1 MRLFI
6 AVNLS
11 IEARAAIQSA
21 LDDFPIKNPPWRWTS
36 PDNWHLTLKFVGD
49 TESARVN
56 TMNAALDTVRARH
69 SAFEMTL
76 GAFGGFPNLRN
87 PRVLFYNVE
96 QGVDTL
102 KRLAHDVDVAL
113 EAAIGLAPEGREFHS
128 HATIARVKE
137 TLSPDVVARFARV
150 PALTEAVTLVDRFEL
165 MESRLARTG
174 ATYSVV
180 KEFAL
185 SR

>member
-11 IEARAAIQSA
+11 LEAREAIQSA
-21 LDDFPIKNPPWRWTS
+21 IDEFSIQNPPWRWVS
-36 PDNWHLTLKFVGD
+36 PDNWHLTLKFLGD
-49 TESARVN
+49 AHAAQLDPLH
-56 TMNAALDTVRARH
+56 AALGDVARRH
-69 SAFEMTL
+69 RAFEMTL

-87 PRVLFYNVE
+87 PRVLFYDVE
-96 QGVDTL
+96 QGAKEL
-102 KRLAHDVDVAL
+102 EALANDVDAAVERAL
-113 EAAIGLAPEGREFHS
+113 GLERESRRFQAHV
-128 HATIARVKE
+128 TVARVKGP
-137 TLSPDVVARFARV
+137 LLAPVASR
-150 PALTEAVTLVDRFEL
+150 LEAVPPLTGSRSGVHSFEL

-185 SR
+185 S

>member
-11 IEARAAIQSA
+11 LEAREAIQSA
-21 LDDFPIKNPPWRWTS
+21 LDEIPIKNPPWRWVG
-36 PDNWHLTLKFVGD
+36 PDNWHLTLKFLGEIPD
-49 TESARVN
+49 ARLEAL
-56 TMNAALDTVRARH
+56 NAALNDVARRH
-69 SAFEMTL
+69 RAFEMTL

-87 PRVLFYNVE
+87 PRVLFYDVE
-96 QGVDTL
+96 QGTKEL
-102 KRLAHDVDVAL
+102 GALADDVDVAV
-113 EAAIGLAPEGREFHS
+113 ERAVGLQRERRRFVAHV
-128 HATIARVKE
+128 TVARVKE
-137 TLSPDVVARFARV
+137 ALSPAVATCCARV
-150 PALTEAVTLVDRFEL
+150 SPLSGAGSGVYRFEL

-185 SR
+185 S

>member
-11 IEARAAIQSA
+11 LQAREAIQSA
-21 LDDFPIKNPPWRWTS
+21 IDEFPIQNPPLRWVS
-36 PDNWHLTLKFVGD
+36 PDNWHLTLKFLGD
-49 TESARVN
+49 TEPSRVEALR
-56 TMNAALDTVRARH
+56 AALEEVAKKHR
-69 SAFEMTL
+69 AFEMTL

-87 PRVLFYNVE
+87 PRVLYYNVE
-96 QGVDTL
+96 EGAKEL
-102 KRLAHDVDVAL
+102 ESLAGDVDVAVERAVGL
-113 EAAIGLAPEGREFHS
+113 EQERRRFVA
-128 HATIARVKE
+128 HATVARVKDPLPASVG
-137 TLSPDVVARFARV
+137 TRLGSV
-150 PALTEAVTLVDRFEL
+150 PALEDAVTRVDNFEL

-185 SR
+185 S